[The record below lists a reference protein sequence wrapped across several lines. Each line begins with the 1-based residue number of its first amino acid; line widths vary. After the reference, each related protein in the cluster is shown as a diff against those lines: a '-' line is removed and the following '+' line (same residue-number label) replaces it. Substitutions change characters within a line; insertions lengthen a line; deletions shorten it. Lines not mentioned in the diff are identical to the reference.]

1 MKTTKKTPDAGN
13 NIDRPRSAGASG
25 RTLRR
30 LAGAIALMHGAAA
43 FAQVVAPNQV
53 DAAALQRQETERRR
67 IQEQAVRA
75 VEAPVPVI
83 RNEQPAP
90 SAVPMTPGVQFT
102 LREIRFGPSTYL
114 SGADL
119 AGLAARHVG
128 KKIDFNDLSN
138 LVAEVNALYRQRG
151 VTTARA
157 ILRPQK
163 IEGGVVQIELV
174 EARLGRVEVAGN
186 AYTRPGWVAGWLS
199 GQQGQTL
206 DLERIEDRLQR
217 FNRGGEVQ
225 MEASLRPGA
234 SFGLSDI
241 LLTVREPAR
250 FQVRGFLN
258 NEGSE
263 SIGREQLGVDATF
276 NGPAGIGDRLALNVT
291 RSRGAT
297 MGYVSYKV
305 PFNRRGGNVSATYSD
320 SATNVLAGPYAA
332 LGITGRSKS
341 FQLAAVEPVWHRGG
355 VWIDLAASVGR
366 TASENL
372 IDGLMLSDSVIRNQ
386 TIGATVSALSSQ
398 RSMNLT
404 LTATRATATA
414 VNTEK
419 RSFTVR
425 QLAGTLVENF
435 GDKHFASLR
444 ATLQNTNQVIL
455 PPSLLFQL
463 GGVASVRGY
472 EVGAVSGDNGY
483 LFNLEF
489 HRTLSDDFSAFVFSD
504 VGGVRIRDVP
514 NQRVQSIG
522 AGLDLQSGKAMRANI
537 TLGYALKE
545 VLPDQSKLR
554 LTGRVS
560 YEF

>member
-1 MKTTKKTPDAGN
+1 MS
-13 NIDRPRSAGASG
+13 RLSLRCLAS
-25 RTLRR
+25 
-30 LAGAIALMHGAAA
+30 AIALMQGTAAYGQA
-43 FAQVVAPNQV
+43 VPTQV
-53 DAAALQRQETERRR
+53 DPAALQRQEAERRR
-67 IQEQAVRA
+67 LQEQSVQAA
-75 VEAPVPVI
+75 QAPAPVV
-83 RNEQPAP
+83 RDEQPAAA
-90 SAVPMTPGVQFT
+90 AVPMVPGVQFT
-102 LREIRFGPSTYL
+102 LRELRFGSSTYL
-114 SGADL
+114 SEAEL
-119 AGLAARHVG
+119 AALAARHVG
-128 KKIDFNDLSN
+128 KKLDFSDLSKV
-138 LVAEVNALYRQRG
+138 VAEVNALYRQHG
-151 VTTARA
+151 ISTARA
-157 ILRPQK
+157 ILRPQR
-163 IEGGVVQIELV
+163 IEGGVVKIELV
-174 EARLGRVEVAGN
+174 EARLGQVEVAGN
-186 AYTRPGWVAGWLS
+186 SYTRPGWVAGWLA

-206 DLERIEDRLQR
+206 NLENIEDRLQR

-250 FQVRGFLN
+250 YQLRGFLN

-263 SIGREQLGVDATF
+263 SIGREQLGIDATL

-297 MGYVSYKV
+297 MGYLSYKV
-305 PFNRRGGNVSATYSD
+305 PFDRRGGNVSATYSD
-320 SATNVLAGPYAA
+320 SATNVLAGPYGA

-372 IDGLMLSDSVIRNQ
+372 VGGLMLSDSVIRNQ
-386 TIGATVSALSSQ
+386 TLGATLSALSSQ
-398 RSMNLT
+398 RSMNVT

-414 VNTEK
+414 VNTAK
-419 RSFTVR
+419 RDFTVR
-425 QLAGTLVENF
+425 QLSGNLVENL
-435 GDKHFASLR
+435 GEKQFASLR
-444 ATLQNTNQVIL
+444 ATVQQTNQAIL
-455 PPSLLFQL
+455 PPTLLFQL

-483 LFNLEF
+483 MFNLEF
-489 HRTLSDDFSAFVFSD
+489 HRTLSDDFGAYVFYD
-504 VGGVRIRDVP
+504 LGEVRIRDLP
-514 NQRVQSIG
+514 DQRVQSVG
-522 AGLDLQSGKAMRANI
+522 AGLDMQSGKSMRANI

-554 LTGRVS
+554 ITGRVS